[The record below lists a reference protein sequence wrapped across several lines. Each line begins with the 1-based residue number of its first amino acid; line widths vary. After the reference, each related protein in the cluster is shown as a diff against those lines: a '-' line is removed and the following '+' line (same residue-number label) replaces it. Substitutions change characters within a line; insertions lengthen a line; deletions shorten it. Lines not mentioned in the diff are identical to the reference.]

1 MQTVKR
7 LTEDDVRKII
17 ADHFRVGEDKVELE
31 MDDYWRNE
39 DYICEVEI
47 E

>member
-7 LTEDDVRKII
+7 LTEDEVRKII
-17 ADHFRVGEDKVELE
+17 ADHFNVKEDKVEF
-31 MDDYWRNE
+31 DIGWAYE
-39 DYICEVEI
+39 DYICEVEV

>member
-1 MQTVKR
+1 MTTVKR

-17 ADHFRVGEDKVELE
+17 ADYFKVSKDKV
-31 MDDYWRNE
+31 DWAYADW
-39 DYICEVEI
+39 ICEVEI

>member
-7 LTEDDVRKII
+7 LTEDDVRKIV
-17 ADHFRVGEDKVELE
+17 AEHFKVTEDKVDFDF
-31 MDDYWRNE
+31 DDWRY
-39 DYICEVEI
+39 DDWICEVEI

>member
-7 LTEDDVRKII
+7 LNENDVRKIV
-17 ADHFRVGEDKVELE
+17 ADHFKVSEDKVEF
-31 MDDYWRNE
+31 DCGWAYE
-39 DYICEVEI
+39 DYICEVEV